1 MFHSGVK
8 VRSQFVQ
15 SAALSLGLAGLL
27 LLCSQRGYAVPAES
41 TESLDKGFHQ
51 LYNLDF
57 RGAHKTFE
65 TWEKTHPDDPLGAA
79 SNAAA
84 YLFAEFDRLHILEFD
99 VFTENQKLQDLEKL
113 LDPKVKLAFDSELAK
128 ADTIATTILARSS
141 DDCNALFAKMLSD
154 GLRADYAG
162 LLEKR
167 KVAALEFLKSSRSV
181 AEKLIAIDPT
191 YNDAY
196 LAVGLENYVLG
207 LRSAPSRWVLRL
219 TGAQTNKEK
228 GIENL
233 KITAEKGHYLAP
245 YARLLLAIACLRER
259 DRDTAKKLLAG
270 LVRDFPQNRRYQI
283 ELSRLRG

>member
-1 MFHSGVK
+1 MFH
-8 VRSQFVQ
+8 R
-15 SAALSLGLAGLL
+15 LGLGFAGLL
-27 LLCSQRGYAVPAES
+27 LLFSLLALTVNAES
-41 TESLDKGFHQ
+41 PESIDQGFHQ
-51 LYNLDF
+51 MYNLNF
-57 RGAHKTFE
+57 SGAHKTFE
-65 TWEKTHPDDPLGAA
+65 AWEKLHADDPLGPA

-99 VFTENQKLQDLEKL
+99 VFTENQKLQDFEKM
-113 LDPKVKLAFDSELAK
+113 LDPAVKLAFDSELAK
-128 ADTIATTILARSS
+128 ADTIANAILDKSS
-141 DDCNALFAKMLSD
+141 DNCNALFARMLSD

-167 KVAALEFLKSSRSV
+167 KVAALELLKSSRSY
-181 AEKLIAIDPT
+181 AEKLIALDPA

-245 YARLLLAIACLRER
+245 YARLLLAIAYLRDQ
-259 DRDTAKKLLAG
+259 DRTTAKRLLAD
-270 LVRDFPQNRRYQI
+270 LVRDFPQNRRYQS
-283 ELSRLRG
+283 ELARLRS